1 MTDKKLRFGILGC
14 GMIAKFHADAITSL
28 ENAILFGAAD
38 NNPAIA
44 QKYAAKYGIKA
55 YGDYDQMLN
64 DPQIDA
70 VCICTP
76 SGFHAENALKA
87 LKAGKN
93 VVLEKPMALNTE
105 DADKII
111 AACDETGKK
120 LTVICQLRFSDDILQ
135 VKKLISENAFGKIV
149 MCNLSM
155 KYWRDEEYYASS
167 PWKGTRKFDG
177 GGALMNQGIHGID
190 LLLYIMGECE
200 VLSAKTDTLYH
211 NIEVEDIAVALLKFK
226 NGALGTLK
234 ATTCAYPGF
243 ERRMEIL
250 GSNGCA
256 VFVEN
261 RLDKLVVRGETIV
274 DNGAVVSAVNTASK
288 PDNMTANSHAL
299 QINNFI
305 NSILGEDTLLIDAT
319 EGKKALN
326 LIETIY
332 NM

>member
-1 MTDKKLRFGILGC
+1 MTNKKLRFGILGC
-14 GMIAKFHADAITSL
+14 GMIAKFHADAINSI
-28 ENAILFGAAD
+28 ENALLFGVAD
-38 NNPAIA
+38 NAFDRA
-44 QKYAAKYGIKA
+44 EAFGEKYGIKA
-55 YGDYDQMLN
+55 YKDFGEMLL
-64 DPQIDA
+64 DPEIDA

-111 AACDETGKK
+111 AACNETGKK
-120 LTVICQLRFSDDILQ
+120 LTVICQLRFSDDILK
-135 VKKLISENAFGKIV
+135 VKQLIKDNAFGKIV

-155 KYWRDEEYYASS
+155 KYWRDEEYYSSS
-167 PWKGTRKFDG
+167 PWKGTKKFDG

-190 LLLYIMGECE
+190 LLLYVMGECE

-211 NIEVEDIAVALLKFK
+211 DIEVEDIAVALLKFK

-261 RLDKLVVRGETIV
+261 SIDKLVINGETVIE
-274 DNGAVVSAVNTASK
+274 NGANVTTNTAAK
-288 PDNMTANSHAL
+288 PDNMSHNNHAL
-299 QINNFI
+299 QIENFV
-305 NSILGEDTLLIDAT
+305 NSLLGKEELLIDAN
-319 EGKKALN
+319 EGRKALS
-326 LIETIY
+326 LIEKIY
-332 NM
+332 EF

>member
-38 NNPAIA
+38 NNPATA

-93 VVLEKPMALNTE
+93 VVLEKPMALNTA

-111 AACDETGKK
+111 ATCTETGKK
-120 LTVICQLRFSDDILQ
+120 LTVICQLRFSEDILR
-135 VKKLISENAFGKIV
+135 VKKLISEDAFGKIV

-155 KYWRDEEYYASS
+155 KYWREEEYYSQSA
-167 PWKGTRKFDG
+167 WKGTKKFDG

-190 LLLYIMGECE
+190 LLLYIR
-200 VLSAKTDTLYH
+200 
-211 NIEVEDIAVALLKFK
+211 NK
-226 NGALGTLK
+226 N
-234 ATTCAYPGF
+234 
-243 ERRMEIL
+243 
-250 GSNGCA
+250 
-256 VFVEN
+256 
-261 RLDKLVVRGETIV
+261 LDKKREMTGET
-274 DNGAVVSAVNTASK
+274 
-288 PDNMTANSHAL
+288 
-299 QINNFI
+299 
-305 NSILGEDTLLIDAT
+305 
-319 EGKKALN
+319 KK
-326 LIETIY
+326 
-332 NM
+332 

>member
-14 GMIAKFHADAITSL
+14 GMIADFHAQAINSI
-28 ENAILFGAAD
+28 ENAILSGAAD
-38 NNPAIA
+38 NSPERALA
-44 QKYAAKYGIKA
+44 FAKKFGIKA
-55 YGDYDQMLN
+55 YGNYDEMLSDEN
-64 DPQIDA
+64 IDA

-87 LKAGKN
+87 LEAGKN
-93 VVLEKPMALNTE
+93 VVLEKPMALNTA
-105 DADKII
+105 DADRII
-111 AACDETGKK
+111 EACERTGKK
-120 LTVICQLRFSDDILQ
+120 LTVICQLRFSEDILR

-155 KYWRDEEYYASS
+155 KYWRDEEYYSSS
-167 PWKGTRKFDG
+167 PWKGTKKFDG

-211 NIEVEDIAVALLKFK
+211 DIEVEDIAVALLKFK
-226 NGALGTLK
+226 DGALGTLK

-261 RLDKLVVRGETIV
+261 SIDKLVIDGETVIE
-274 DNGAVVSAVNTASK
+274 NGANITTNTAAK
-288 PDNMTANSHAL
+288 PDNMSHNNHSL
-299 QINNFI
+299 QIENFV
-305 NSILGEDTLLIDAT
+305 NSLLGKEELLIDAN
-319 EGKKALN
+319 EGRKALS
-326 LIETIY
+326 LIEKVY
-332 NM
+332 EF

>member
-14 GMIAKFHADAITSL
+14 GMIADFHAQAINSI
-28 ENAILFGAAD
+28 ENAILSGAAD
-38 NNPAIA
+38 NSPERALA
-44 QKYAAKYGIKA
+44 FAKKFGIKA
-55 YGDYDQMLN
+55 YGNYDEMLSDEN
-64 DPQIDA
+64 IDA

-87 LKAGKN
+87 LEAGKN
-93 VVLEKPMALNTE
+93 VVLEKPMALNTA
-105 DADKII
+105 DADRII
-111 AACDETGKK
+111 EACERTGKK
-120 LTVICQLRFSDDILQ
+120 LTVICQLRFSEDILR

-155 KYWRDEEYYASS
+155 KYWRDEEYYSSS
-167 PWKGTRKFDG
+167 PWKGTKKFDG

-211 NIEVEDIAVALLKFK
+211 DIEVEDIAVALLKFK
-226 NGALGTLK
+226 DGALGTLK

-261 RLDKLVVRGETIV
+261 SIDKLVIGGETVIE
-274 DNGAVVSAVNTASK
+274 NGANITTNTAAK
-288 PDNMTANSHAL
+288 PDNMSHNNHAL
-299 QINNFI
+299 QIENFV
-305 NSILGEDTLLIDAT
+305 NSLLGKEELLIDAN
-319 EGKKALN
+319 EGRKALS
-326 LIETIY
+326 LIEKVY
-332 NM
+332 EF